1 MKILFIYPDMVSPDP
16 SWSGYYY
23 EGIATLSA
31 AAKAA
36 GHDCE
41 LLHVHHDLPEEDIV
55 SWIRVNQAETGKT
68 LIAFSA
74 TTNQYPYV
82 RRWAPALKQHFDFPT
97 LVGGMHPTL
106 SAEDAIATPGIDM
119 ICKGDGEVPLALLAT
134 ALDEGRTPQ
143 DVPGIWWRDSKGEV
157 QKGPP
162 APLANLN
169 EQPRPDWEIYH
180 HFSRLMVIR
189 EQVGILMG
197 SRGCPYDCAYCC
209 NIALIETSKDQ
220 GKFVRFKDVPRFIEE
235 ILEYQARHPQI
246 QGFFFEDD
254 IFGVS
259 KRWLKEF
266 APLYKERVGKPFG
279 CNMRPNLVDDWMV
292 DTLASAGCVRVHMAI
307 EAGNEEIRN
316 AILNR
321 RLSNEKLVESF
332 LKFKRK
338 GIQVMSY
345 NIVGSPHETPAA
357 VLDTIKLNAEIDP
370 DFIQHSIFYP
380 YEGTPLYDLVTK
392 EGLWAKDRE
401 VTDYFRDTA
410 LEQASITRDQV
421 LMFQEHFK
429 VLVKHY
435 KRLERLPGGARRLAE
450 RATDRFLVWS
460 AAPRLMSILKRRAEK
475 RDRRDRRDQA
485 AAAMEV
491 AC

>member
-1 MKILFIYPDMVSPDP
+1 MKLLFIYPDMVSPDP
-16 SWSGYYY
+16 TWSGYYY

-55 SWIRVNQAETGKT
+55 SWVRVNQAEQGGT
-68 LIAFSA
+68 LICFSA
-74 TTNQYPYV
+74 TTNQFHYV
-82 RRWAPALKQHFDFPT
+82 KRWAPALKRHFDFPT

-106 SAEDAIATPGIDM
+106 SPDDAIAQAGIDM

-134 ALDEGRTPQ
+134 ALEEGKGAA
-143 DVPGIWWRDSKGEV
+143 DVPGIWWKDEQGTV
-157 QKGPP
+157 HKGPP

-169 EQPRPDWEIYH
+169 EQPTPDWDIYH
-180 HFSRLMVIR
+180 HFRGLMVIR

-209 NIALIETSKDQ
+209 NIALVEDAKGQ

-235 ILEYQARHPQI
+235 IKTYQARFPFI
-246 QGFFFEDD
+246 QAFFFEDD

-266 APLYKERVGKPFG
+266 APVYKREIGKPFG

-292 DTLASAGCVRVHMAI
+292 DTLAEAGCVRVHMAI
-307 EAGNEEIRN
+307 EAGNEGVRN

-345 NIVGSPHETPAA
+345 NIVGSPHETPEA
-357 VLDTIKLNAEIDP
+357 VLETIKLNARIDP
-370 DFIQHSIFYP
+370 DFMQHSIFYP

-392 EGLWAKDRE
+392 EGLWAKGRD
-401 VTDYFRDTA
+401 VTDYFADTA
-410 LEQASITRDQV
+410 LEQASITREQV
-421 LMFQEHFK
+421 LMFQQNFK
-429 VLVKHY
+429 ELVKLY
-435 KRLERLPGGARRLAE
+435 QRVERLPEPVRRLA
-450 RATDRFLVWS
+450 RGASDRFLAWS
-460 AAPRLMSILKRRAEK
+460 GAPRVVGLLRKRAKARPG
-475 RDRRDRRDQA
+475 RDKRDQA

>member
-1 MKILFIYPDMVSPDP
+1 VKILFIYPDMVSPDP
-16 SWSGYYY
+16 SWAGYYY

-41 LLHVHHDLPEEDIV
+41 LLHVYHELPEEDLV
-55 SWIRVNQAETGKT
+55 SWIRVNQAEVGQT
-68 LIAFSA
+68 LIGFSA
-74 TTNQYPYV
+74 TTNQFSYI
-82 RRWAPALKQHFDFPT
+82 RKWAPALKKHFGFHT

-106 SAEDAIATPGIDM
+106 SPDDAIGVEGIDM

-134 ALDEGRTPQ
+134 ALDEGRDPT
-143 DVPGIWWRDSKGEV
+143 DVPGIWWKDSTGV
-157 QKGPP
+157 IHKGPP

-169 EQPRPDWEIYH
+169 EQPLPDWGIYH
-180 HFSRLMVIR
+180 DFARLMVIR

-209 NIALIETSKDQ
+209 NIALVEAAKDQ
-220 GKFVRFKDVPRFIEE
+220 GKFVRFKDVPRFIDE
-235 ILEYQARHPQI
+235 IKAYQTRFPQV
-246 QGFFFEDD
+246 QAFFFEDD

-266 APLYKERVGKPFG
+266 VPLYKKEIGKPFG

-292 DTLASAGCVRVHMAI
+292 DLLAEAGCVRVHMAI
-307 EAGNEEIRN
+307 EAGNEGVRN

-345 NIVGSPHETPAA
+345 NIVGSPHETPSA
-357 VLDTIKLNAEIDP
+357 VLETIKLNAVIDP

-392 EGLWAKDRE
+392 EGLWAKNRV

-410 LEQASITRDQV
+410 LEQSSISRDQV
-421 LMFQEHFK
+421 LMFQENFK
-429 VLVKHY
+429 ELVKHY
-435 KRLERLPGGARRLAE
+435 KRVDRLPVAARNLVRN
-450 RATDRFLVWS
+450 ATDRFLVWRG
-460 AAPRLMSILKRRAEK
+460 APKFLPILTRTVA
-475 RDRRDRRDQA
+475 RRDRRDKRDQA
-485 AAAMEV
+485 AAKMEI